1 MKIKVMFDN
10 RQMFMT
16 QNPQSILNIA
26 HTYKNFKLSLILKR
40 KK

>member
-1 MKIKVMFDN
+1 MKIQVMFDN

-26 HTYKNFKLSLILKR
+26 HSYKMLSLILKR

>member
-16 QNPQSILNIA
+16 QNPQSILYIA
-26 HTYKNFKLSLILKR
+26 HSYKI
-40 KK
+40 